1 MADNALERYLK
12 DKQLEEQ
19 TPPGKNKDI
28 EAIKESFQNALEDL
42 TEPTKPVKFFRSFLP
57 KKTREGKLEDTSALR
72 FGLYLN
78 PSLRIATQ
86 YGVNKQLKEQGKAP
100 VDVIKLLESGDEKD
114 YISGLDEIRKGI
126 NIGLFDLAK
135 GTGSLLFAGTD
146 YLRDTDFQSAFEEF
160 MEDKEPDRPETWR
173 GELVGLLTQFG
184 IPGSA
189 IQKIVNRIPKVAKIK
204 SAIKKMKG
212 IKRPISDVSTRV
224 VEGITVVGATDF
236 IASEPDRP
244 SIFFEPESTEGL
256 TGKKKAAAIFRNKV
270 KYAQEGAIIG
280 GGFPLVGKGIAL
292 GYRYGIKPVTKK
304 TASLGAKGVDTFVF
318 KPILLLGGT
327 KVGGAAVSG
336 ASKAIT
342 GTSKFVLS
350 KAAKIAASAL
360 DKDLLYKGKL
370 IQQLPPFEKW
380 RLGSVTSRYAEE
392 RGLKRLD
399 NILSYLR
406 SFGKTPKDIEG
417 VSEAVMLFIK
427 SRSKK
432 IDKIMKGLDKKAYDL
447 AKGFENNYNEGTSSP
462 ALQKYY
468 LDHVEEF
475 LRGQRKLSDLPTEL
489 QPLANDLKLQIKKVM
504 TEFKSLLPKGKNRDP
519 LVKEL
524 EKIEIGKLNSYL
536 VKSFATFTN
545 PNYIPD
551 ENVLNKAVDWIS
563 KNVIKGEQRRE
574 AIRDFPKLSE
584 QEAIKE
590 SAKNLAETIL
600 RTGRAEGVNP
610 LVQLKEIGELI
621 RFKDYKI
628 LKTGEELPTAIKNL
642 LGAEKNLKSSV
653 SLTIT
658 EMISAAANKRALDV
672 IADIGLK
679 NRWLFDSLSSARN
692 AGILDAVP
700 IDKVPRLG
708 NLLKSKITNLYASP
722 EFVQMF
728 QGTGGTL
735 DKLIS
740 IPIYRLIMQG
750 KVGVQIGKTLY
761 SPQTQVRNVTSAS
774 LFALMNGHIGGKASV
789 TNAMKIVFDDIF
801 GAGKQGIDEVKF
813 NNYVERLVRLG
824 VWDENVV
831 ASELKAIV
839 DQIRRNQINTTDKLF
854 DKLIKMAPTDKVA
867 QLYAGGDNLWK
878 GFGFEFYRSD
888 LKLALKNMDDI
899 KEWFRYMGQPFDDV
913 NVVTGAKK
921 TFDDGL
927 DEAAAYLLRNTYPT
941 YSKVPPS
948 IQNLRKL
955 PIGSFISFPAEI
967 LRTGANAISIGLKEA
982 AHPNPVI
989 RQMGLRRL
997 TGASITNFAV
1007 GAGIINTA
1015 LYLTDSTKSQW
1026 DAYKRSGAAVWDSR
1040 SALMPIKGW
1049 ENGESAAINF
1059 SYFSP
1064 YDSLHAPF
1072 AAAIAQARKQNL
1084 NPQETEQFVLNLMFA
1099 EDGPV
1104 MTFLEPFITEPIGFD
1119 RVLDVT
1125 TRNGRKDQGGTV
1137 YSISDDLGSKFAKSF
1152 AYVLEGVQPGATKSA
1167 DKISG
1172 ALGLDLTKGGAPLKL
1187 LDELL
1192 ALFAGT
1198 RIIRIDVKDTLGY
1211 QAGQMNRLLR
1221 AVDENEQFY
1230 NVDNYAKNTPNDMVR
1245 TFENMQKEAFRIQ
1258 KDMFIRIKDFELLD
1272 LDEREI
1278 RRILTNAGVSRKVA
1292 GNLMNGKFTPVQ
1304 YSKKRFETKVKK
1316 IERALDKLETDRR
1329 QFKLNE
1335 DFVYPRQELNE
1346 VISDYQGKLF
1356 FEDEEY
1362 DPGKFEYKLD
1372 KNGRILFDTEGNP
1385 IKKERGFF
1393 GVPQIIKEGF
1403 KKATTLFEGN
1413 IPTASLPNM
1422 PMPIVQTAKANV
1434 DQNTNLTGT
1443 ENALLSNPLDRE
1455 IARRT

>member
-1 MADNALERYLK
+1 
-12 DKQLEEQ
+12 
-19 TPPGKNKDI
+19 
-28 EAIKESFQNALEDL
+28 
-42 TEPTKPVKFFRSFLP
+42 
-57 KKTREGKLEDTSALR
+57 
-72 FGLYLN
+72 
-78 PSLRIATQ
+78 
-86 YGVNKQLKEQGKAP
+86 
-100 VDVIKLLESGDEKD
+100 
-114 YISGLDEIRKGI
+114 
-126 NIGLFDLAK
+126 
-135 GTGSLLFAGTD
+135 
-146 YLRDTDFQSAFEEF
+146 
-160 MEDKEPDRPETWR
+160 
-173 GELVGLLTQFG
+173 
-184 IPGSA
+184 
-189 IQKIVNRIPKVAKIK
+189 
-204 SAIKKMKG
+204 
-212 IKRPISDVSTRV
+212 
-224 VEGITVVGATDF
+224 
-236 IASEPDRP
+236 
-244 SIFFEPESTEGL
+244 
-256 TGKKKAAAIFRNKV
+256 
-270 KYAQEGAIIG
+270 
-280 GGFPLVGKGIAL
+280 
-292 GYRYGIKPVTKK
+292 
-304 TASLGAKGVDTFVF
+304 
-318 KPILLLGGT
+318 
-327 KVGGAAVSG
+327 
-336 ASKAIT
+336 
-342 GTSKFVLS
+342 
-350 KAAKIAASAL
+350 
-360 DKDLLYKGKL
+360 
-370 IQQLPPFEKW
+370 
-380 RLGSVTSRYAEE
+380 
-392 RGLKRLD
+392 
-399 NILSYLR
+399 
-406 SFGKTPKDIEG
+406 
-417 VSEAVMLFIK
+417 
-427 SRSKK
+427 
-432 IDKIMKGLDKKAYDL
+432 
-447 AKGFENNYNEGTSSP
+447 
-462 ALQKYY
+462 
-468 LDHVEEF
+468 
-475 LRGQRKLSDLPTEL
+475 
-489 QPLANDLKLQIKKVM
+489 
-504 TEFKSLLPKGKNRDP
+504 
-519 LVKEL
+519 
-524 EKIEIGKLNSYL
+524 
-536 VKSFATFTN
+536 
-545 PNYIPD
+545 
-551 ENVLNKAVDWIS
+551 
-563 KNVIKGEQRRE
+563 
-574 AIRDFPKLSE
+574 
-584 QEAIKE
+584 
-590 SAKNLAETIL
+590 
-600 RTGRAEGVNP
+600 
-610 LVQLKEIGELI
+610 
-621 RFKDYKI
+621 
-628 LKTGEELPTAIKNL
+628 
-642 LGAEKNLKSSV
+642 
-653 SLTIT
+653 
-658 EMISAAANKRALDV
+658 
-672 IADIGLK
+672 
-679 NRWLFDSLSSARN
+679 
-692 AGILDAVP
+692 
-700 IDKVPRLG
+700 
-708 NLLKSKITNLYASP
+708 
-722 EFVQMF
+722 
-728 QGTGGTL
+728 
-735 DKLIS
+735 
-740 IPIYRLIMQG
+740 
-750 KVGVQIGKTLY
+750 
-761 SPQTQVRNVTSAS
+761 
-774 LFALMNGHIGGKASV
+774 
-789 TNAMKIVFDDIF
+789 
-801 GAGKQGIDEVKF
+801 
-813 NNYVERLVRLG
+813 

-967 LRTGANAISIGLKEA
+967 LRTGANAISTGLKEA

-1049 ENGESAAINF
+1049 KNGESAAINF

-1125 TRNGRKDQGGTV
+1125 VRNGIKDQGGTV

-1152 AYVLEGVQPGATKSA
+1152 AYVLEGVQPGATKSV

-1211 QAGQMNRLLR
+1211 QAGQMNRIRR

-1245 TFENMQKEAFRIQ
+1245 TFINMQEEEFRNQ

-1278 RRILTNAGVSRKVA
+1278 RRILTNAGVSKKIV
-1292 GNLMNGKFTPVQ
+1292 GNLMNGKFTPMT

-1316 IERALDKLETDRR
+1316 IEKALDKLETDRR

-1362 DPGKFEYKLD
+1362 NPEKFEYKLD

>member
-628 LKTGEELPTAIKNL
+628 LKLVKNYL
-642 LGAEKNLKSSV
+642 
-653 SLTIT
+653 
-658 EMISAAANKRALDV
+658 
-672 IADIGLK
+672 
-679 NRWLFDSLSSARN
+679 
-692 AGILDAVP
+692 
-700 IDKVPRLG
+700 
-708 NLLKSKITNLYASP
+708 
-722 EFVQMF
+722 
-728 QGTGGTL
+728 
-735 DKLIS
+735 
-740 IPIYRLIMQG
+740 
-750 KVGVQIGKTLY
+750 
-761 SPQTQVRNVTSAS
+761 
-774 LFALMNGHIGGKASV
+774 
-789 TNAMKIVFDDIF
+789 
-801 GAGKQGIDEVKF
+801 
-813 NNYVERLVRLG
+813 
-824 VWDENVV
+824 
-831 ASELKAIV
+831 
-839 DQIRRNQINTTDKLF
+839 
-854 DKLIKMAPTDKVA
+854 
-867 QLYAGGDNLWK
+867 
-878 GFGFEFYRSD
+878 
-888 LKLALKNMDDI
+888 
-899 KEWFRYMGQPFDDV
+899 QP
-913 NVVTGAKK
+913 
-921 TFDDGL
+921 
-927 DEAAAYLLRNTYPT
+927 
-941 YSKVPPS
+941 
-948 IQNLRKL
+948 
-955 PIGSFISFPAEI
+955 
-967 LRTGANAISIGLKEA
+967 
-982 AHPNPVI
+982 
-989 RQMGLRRL
+989 
-997 TGASITNFAV
+997 
-1007 GAGIINTA
+1007 
-1015 LYLTDSTKSQW
+1015 
-1026 DAYKRSGAAVWDSR
+1026 
-1040 SALMPIKGW
+1040 
-1049 ENGESAAINF
+1049 
-1059 SYFSP
+1059 
-1064 YDSLHAPF
+1064 
-1072 AAAIAQARKQNL
+1072 
-1084 NPQETEQFVLNLMFA
+1084 
-1099 EDGPV
+1099 
-1104 MTFLEPFITEPIGFD
+1104 
-1119 RVLDVT
+1119 
-1125 TRNGRKDQGGTV
+1125 
-1137 YSISDDLGSKFAKSF
+1137 
-1152 AYVLEGVQPGATKSA
+1152 
-1167 DKISG
+1167 
-1172 ALGLDLTKGGAPLKL
+1172 
-1187 LDELL
+1187 
-1192 ALFAGT
+1192 
-1198 RIIRIDVKDTLGY
+1198 
-1211 QAGQMNRLLR
+1211 
-1221 AVDENEQFY
+1221 
-1230 NVDNYAKNTPNDMVR
+1230 
-1245 TFENMQKEAFRIQ
+1245 
-1258 KDMFIRIKDFELLD
+1258 
-1272 LDEREI
+1272 
-1278 RRILTNAGVSRKVA
+1278 
-1292 GNLMNGKFTPVQ
+1292 
-1304 YSKKRFETKVKK
+1304 
-1316 IERALDKLETDRR
+1316 
-1329 QFKLNE
+1329 
-1335 DFVYPRQELNE
+1335 
-1346 VISDYQGKLF
+1346 
-1356 FEDEEY
+1356 
-1362 DPGKFEYKLD
+1362 
-1372 KNGRILFDTEGNP
+1372 
-1385 IKKERGFF
+1385 
-1393 GVPQIIKEGF
+1393 
-1403 KKATTLFEGN
+1403 
-1413 IPTASLPNM
+1413 
-1422 PMPIVQTAKANV
+1422 
-1434 DQNTNLTGT
+1434 
-1443 ENALLSNPLDRE
+1443 
-1455 IARRT
+1455 

>member
-1 MADNALERYLK
+1 MQERE
-12 DKQLEEQ
+12 QL
-19 TPPGKNKDI
+19 
-28 EAIKESFQNALEDL
+28 
-42 TEPTKPVKFFRSFLP
+42 
-57 KKTREGKLEDTSALR
+57 
-72 FGLYLN
+72 
-78 PSLRIATQ
+78 
-86 YGVNKQLKEQGKAP
+86 
-100 VDVIKLLESGDEKD
+100 
-114 YISGLDEIRKGI
+114 
-126 NIGLFDLAK
+126 
-135 GTGSLLFAGTD
+135 
-146 YLRDTDFQSAFEEF
+146 
-160 MEDKEPDRPETWR
+160 
-173 GELVGLLTQFG
+173 LVVVF
-184 IPGSA
+184 
-189 IQKIVNRIPKVAKIK
+189 
-204 SAIKKMKG
+204 
-212 IKRPISDVSTRV
+212 PI
-224 VEGITVVGATDF
+224 
-236 IASEPDRP
+236 
-244 SIFFEPESTEGL
+244 L
-256 TGKKKAAAIFRNKV
+256 
-270 KYAQEGAIIG
+270 
-280 GGFPLVGKGIAL
+280 GKGIAL
-292 GYRYGIKPVTKK
+292 GYRYGIKPVTKT
-304 TASLGAKGVDTFVF
+304 TASLGAKAVDTAVF
-318 KPILLLGGT
+318 KPILYLGGT
-327 KVGGAAVSG
+327 KAGGVVVGSTA
-336 ASKAIT
+336 KAIT
-342 GTSKFVLS
+342 GASKFVLS

-360 DKDLLYKGKL
+360 DKDLIYKGKL

-380 RLGSVTSRYAEE
+380 RLGSVTSRYADE

-427 SRSKK
+427 SRSKN
-432 IDKIMKGLDKKAYDL
+432 IDKTMKGLDKRAYDL
-447 AKGFENNYNEGTSSP
+447 AKGFENNYNKGDSSP
-462 ALQKYY
+462 ALQKYF
-468 LDHVEEF
+468 LDQVEEF

-489 QPLANDLKLQIKKVM
+489 QPLASDLRTQIKKVM

-524 EKIEIGKLNSYL
+524 EKIEIGKVSSYL

-551 ENVLNKAVDWIS
+551 ENVLSKAVDWIS
-563 KNVIKGEQRRE
+563 KNVIKGELKKE

-584 QEAIKE
+584 SEAIKE
-590 SAKNLAETIL
+590 SARNLAETIL

-610 LVQLKEIGELI
+610 LVQLKEIGKLI
-621 RFKDYKI
+621 NFKDYKI
-628 LKTGEELPTAIKNL
+628 LKTGEELPTVIKNL
-642 LGAEKNLKSSV
+642 LGTEKNLKSSV

-692 AGILDAVP
+692 AGILDAMP
-700 IDKVPRLG
+700 IEKIPRLG

-801 GAGKQGIDEVKF
+801 GAGRQGIDEVKF

-878 GFGFEFYRSD
+878 GYGFEFYRSD
-888 LKLALKNMDDI
+888 LKLALKNMDQI

-967 LRTGANAISIGLKEA
+967 LRTGVNVMSIGLKEA

-997 TGASITNFAV
+997 TGASLSTFAV
-1007 GAGIINTA
+1007 GAGVVSTA
-1015 LYLTDSTKSQW
+1015 QYLTNSTSSQW

-1040 SALMPIKGW
+1040 SKLMPIKGW
-1049 ENGESAAINF
+1049 KDGESAAINF

-1064 YDSLHAPF
+1064 YDSLQAPF
-1072 AAAIAQARKQNL
+1072 AAAIAQAREQKL

-1099 EDGPV
+1099 DDGPV
-1104 MTFLEPFITEPIGFD
+1104 MTFLEPFITEPIGYD

-1125 TRNGRKDQGGTV
+1125 VRNGKKDQGGTV
-1137 YSISDDLGSKFAKSF
+1137 YSISDDLGAKFAKSF
-1152 AYVLEGVQPGATKSA
+1152 AYVLEGVQPGATKSL

-1172 ALGLDLTKGGAPLKL
+1172 ALSLDLTKGGAPLKL

-1198 RIIRIDVKDTLGY
+1198 RIIRIDVKNTL
-1211 QAGQMNRLLR
+1211 RL
-1221 AVDENEQFY
+1221 
-1230 NVDNYAKNTPNDMVR
+1230 
-1245 TFENMQKEAFRIQ
+1245 
-1258 KDMFIRIKDFELLD
+1258 
-1272 LDEREI
+1272 
-1278 RRILTNAGVSRKVA
+1278 
-1292 GNLMNGKFTPVQ
+1292 
-1304 YSKKRFETKVKK
+1304 
-1316 IERALDKLETDRR
+1316 
-1329 QFKLNE
+1329 
-1335 DFVYPRQELNE
+1335 
-1346 VISDYQGKLF
+1346 
-1356 FEDEEY
+1356 
-1362 DPGKFEYKLD
+1362 
-1372 KNGRILFDTEGNP
+1372 
-1385 IKKERGFF
+1385 
-1393 GVPQIIKEGF
+1393 
-1403 KKATTLFEGN
+1403 
-1413 IPTASLPNM
+1413 
-1422 PMPIVQTAKANV
+1422 
-1434 DQNTNLTGT
+1434 
-1443 ENALLSNPLDRE
+1443 
-1455 IARRT
+1455 

>member
-19 TPPGKNKDI
+19 TPPGKNKNI
-28 EAIKESFQNALEDL
+28 EAIKESFQSALEGL
-42 TEPTKPVKFFRSFLP
+42 TEPTKPVKFFRSFAP
-57 KKTREGKLEDTSALR
+57 KKTREGKIEDTSALR
-72 FGLYLN
+72 FGLFLN
-78 PSLRIATQ
+78 PSLRVAASIDKDATMDNFKL
-86 YGVNKQLKEQGKAP
+86 YGE
-100 VDVIKLLESGDEKD
+100 DVIKKLESQDEKD
-114 YISGLDEIRKGI
+114 YISGLDEVRKGLSTGI
-126 NIGLFDLAK
+126 FDLAQ

-146 YLRDTDFQSAFEEF
+146 LLRDTDFQSAFEEF
-160 MEDKEPDRPETWR
+160 MEDKEPDRPETWG

-184 IPGSA
+184 IPGA
-189 IQKIVNRIPKVAKIK
+189 TIQKIVNRIPKVARIK

-212 IKRPISDVSTRV
+212 IKKPISDVSTRV

-256 TGKKKAAAIFRNKV
+256 TGRKKAAAIFRNKI
-270 KYAQEGAIIG
+270 KYAREGAIVG
-280 GGFPLVGKGIAL
+280 GGFPILGKGIAL

-318 KPILLLGGT
+318 QPILYLGGT
-327 KVGGAAVSG
+327 RVGGAAVSG
-336 ASKAIT
+336 TAKAIT
-342 GTSKFVLS
+342 GASRFVLS

-370 IQQLPPFEKW
+370 VQQLPPFEKW
-380 RLGSVTSRYAEE
+380 RLGSVTSRYADE

-427 SRSKK
+427 SRAKN
-432 IDKIMKGLDKKAYDL
+432 INKIMSGLDRKAYNL
-447 AKGFENNYNEGTSSP
+447 AKGFENNYNKGDSSP

-468 LDHVEEF
+468 LDQVEEF
-475 LRGQRKLSDLPTEL
+475 LRGQRKLSDLSTEL
-489 QPLANDLKLQIKKVM
+489 QPLASDLKTQIKKVM

-524 EKIEIGKLNSYL
+524 EKIEIGKVSSYL

-545 PNYIPD
+545 PNYIP
-551 ENVLNKAVDWIS
+551 EESVLSKAVDWIS
-563 KNVIKGEQRRE
+563 KNVIKGELRRE

-584 QEAIKE
+584 SEAIKE

-610 LVQLKEIGELI
+610 LVQLKEIGQLI
-621 RFKDYKI
+621 RFKNYKI
-628 LKTGEELPTAIKNL
+628 LKTGEELPTVIKNL

-679 NRWLFDSLSSARN
+679 NRWLFDSATSARN

-700 IDKVPRLG
+700 IETIPRLG

-789 TNAMKIVFDDIF
+789 ANAMKIVFDDIF
-801 GAGKQGIDEVKF
+801 GAGRQGIDEVKF

-878 GFGFEFYRSD
+878 GYGFEFYRSD
-888 LKLALKNMDDI
+888 LKLALKNMDQI

-948 IQNLRKL
+948 IQNLRKF

-967 LRTGANAISIGLKEA
+967 LRTAANAISIGLKEA

-997 TGASITNFAV
+997 TGASLTNFAV

-1015 LYLTDSTKSQW
+1015 LYLTDSTESQW

-1040 SALMPIKGW
+1040 SKLMPIKGW

-1125 TRNGRKDQGGTV
+1125 TRNGKKDQGGTV

-1152 AYVLEGVQPGATKSA
+1152 AYVLEGVQPGATKSV

-1245 TFENMQKEAFRIQ
+1245 TFEKMQEEAFRVQ

-1278 RRILTNAGVSRKVA
+1278 RRILTKAGVSRKIV

-1304 YSKKRFETKVKK
+1304 YSKKRFETKVDK
-1316 IERALDKLETDRR
+1316 IERALNKLETDRR

-1346 VISDYQGKLF
+1346 VISDYRGKLF
-1356 FEDEEY
+1356 FEEEEY
-1362 DPGKFEYKLD
+1362 NPEKFEYKLD
-1372 KNGRILFDTEGNP
+1372 KNGRIMFDTEGNP
-1385 IKKERGFF
+1385 IKKERGFSL
-1393 GVPQIIKEGF
+1393 PPIIKEGF
-1403 KKATTLFEGN
+1403 EKIISPFEGN
-1413 IPTASLPNM
+1413 IPTASLPNT
-1422 PMPIVQTAKANV
+1422 PMPIVQTARADVNP
-1434 DQNTNLTGT
+1434 NTNLTRT
-1443 ENALLSNPLDRE
+1443 ESALLSNPLERE
-1455 IARRT
+1455 IARKT

>member
-19 TPPGKNKDI
+19 TPPGKNRDI
-28 EAIKESFQNALEDL
+28 EAIKESFQTALENL

-72 FGLYLN
+72 FGLFLS
-78 PSLRIATQ
+78 PSLRVATQ
-86 YGVNKQLKEQGKAP
+86 YGVNQQLKEQGKAP

-126 NIGLFDLAK
+126 NVGLFDLAQ
-135 GTGSLLFAGTD
+135 GTGSLLFSGTD
-146 YLRDTDFQSAFEEF
+146 LAFDTDFQSAFEEF

-184 IPGSA
+184 IPGSM

-204 SAIKKMKG
+204 SSIKKMKG
-212 IKRPISDVSTRV
+212 IKKPVSDIATRM
-224 VEGITVVGATDF
+224 VEGATVVGATDF

-256 TGKKKAAAIFRNKV
+256 TGRKKAAAIFRNKI
-270 KYAQEGAIIG
+270 KYGKEGAMIG

-292 GYRYGIKPVTKK
+292 GYRYGIKPVTKT
-304 TASLGAKGVDTFVF
+304 TASLGAKAVDTAVF

-342 GTSKFVLS
+342 GASKFVLS

-432 IDKIMKGLDKKAYDL
+432 IDKIMKGLDKKAYNL
-447 AKGFENNYNEGTSSP
+447 AKGFENNYNKGDSSP

-489 QPLANDLKLQIKKVM
+489 QPLANDLKLQIKQVM
-504 TEFKSLLPKGKNRDP
+504 TEFKSLLPKGKNREP

-524 EKIEIGKLNSYL
+524 EKIEIGKVNSYL

-551 ENVLNKAVDWIS
+551 ENVLSKAVDWIS

-679 NRWLFDSLSSARN
+679 NRWLFDSASSARN

-888 LKLALKNMDDI
+888 LKLALKNMDEI

-967 LRTGANAISIGLKEA
+967 LRTGANAIATGLKEA

-997 TGASITNFAV
+997 TGASITNFAI

-1015 LYLTDSTKSQW
+1015 LYLTDSTEAQW

-1104 MTFLEPFITEPIGFD
+1104 MTFLEPFITEPIGYD

-1125 TRNGRKDQGGTV
+1125 VRNGRKDQGGTV
-1137 YSISDDLGSKFAKSF
+1137 YSISDDLGAKFAKSF
-1152 AYVLEGVQPGATKSA
+1152 AYVLEGVQPGATKSL

-1172 ALGLDLTKGGAPLKL
+1172 ALSLDLTKGGAPLKL

-1198 RIIRIDVKDTLGY
+1198 RIIRIDVKNTLRY
-1211 QAGQMNRLLR
+1211 NASEMNRIRR
-1221 AVDENEQFY
+1221 AVDENEKFY

-1245 TFENMQKEAFRIQ
+1245 TFINMQEEEFRNQ
-1258 KDMFIRIKDFELLD
+1258 KDMFIRIKDFQLLG
-1272 LDEREI
+1272 LDEDQI
-1278 RRILTNAGVSRKVA
+1278 DDILKAAGVSKKVR
-1292 GNLMNGKFTPVQ
+1292 GNLLDGYFTPIN
-1304 YSKKRFETKVKK
+1304 YSKKRFETKVDTIEKSLKK
-1316 IERALDKLETDRR
+1316 LDTENRI
-1329 QFKLNE
+1329 FKLNT
-1335 DFVYPRQELNE
+1335 DFVFPEERLDE
-1346 VISDYQGKLF
+1346 VKDEYEDKKF
-1356 FEDEEY
+1356 FEEKYNPE
-1362 DPGKFEYKLD
+1362 KFEFKLD
-1372 KNGRILFDTEGNP
+1372 KNGRIMFDAKGEP

-1413 IPTASLPNM
+1413 IPVSSLPNTSM
-1422 PMPIVQTAKANV
+1422 PNRNLFTKAP
-1434 DQNTNLTGT
+1434 NTNLTRT
-1443 ENALLSNPLDRE
+1443 ESALLSDPLERE
-1455 IARRT
+1455 IARKT